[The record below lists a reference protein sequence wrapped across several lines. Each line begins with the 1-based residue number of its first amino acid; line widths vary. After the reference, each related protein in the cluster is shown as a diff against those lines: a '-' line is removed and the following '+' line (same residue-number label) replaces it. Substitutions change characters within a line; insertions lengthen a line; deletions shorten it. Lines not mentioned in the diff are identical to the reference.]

1 MLPPESQ
8 DPVAF
13 NSRTSNSN
21 LINRL
26 ILLVLLVGLFS
37 LSYQVLA
44 FFISPVLWAAILAY
58 VTWPLYRRLRQRL
71 NDRHNLSATLMTLG
85 FVLVIGV
92 PVMIGVFILQQ
103 EARMLYVH
111 LQTQLLSGTFSIPD
125 LVTKLPVVGV
135 QIQQMIADLNADP
148 DQIMLEIRQWLQ
160 SHLAYGKQIAN
171 EVSRNLARLS
181 FALMTLFFM
190 YRDGDRVLIQVKAA
204 LHKILD
210 IRSEGYLQAIGQTT
224 QAVVYGIG
232 LTALAQAMLAG
243 LGYWVAGAPSPILLT
258 LMTLVIALIPFGTPF
273 AWGAV
278 SIWLFS
284 QGQTVPA
291 LGLAAWGVFVVS
303 WIDNI
308 IRPMVISG
316 ATQVPFILIMFGV
329 LGGLTAFGMIGLFI
343 GPVILAVLLAVWR
356 EWLSQE
362 HVVEEQAVEIE
373 TLRAQTEI
381 NQA

>member
-1 MLPPESQ
+1 MHHPQ
-8 DPVAF
+8 
-13 NSRTSNSN
+13 

-26 ILLVLLVGLFS
+26 ILLTLLIGLLS

-44 FFISPVLWAAILAY
+44 FFISPVLWASILAY
-58 VTWPLYRRLRQRL
+58 VTWPLYRRLRQQL
-71 NDRHNLSATLMTLG
+71 NDRHNLSAMLMVFG
-85 FVLVIGV
+85 FILVIGV
-92 PVMIGVFILQQ
+92 PVMIGLFILQQ

-111 LQTQLLSGTFSIPD
+111 LQTQLLSGQFSIPD
-125 LVTKLPVVGV
+125 LITKLPLIGE
-135 QIQQMIADLNADP
+135 QIKQLIADLNADP
-148 DQIMLEIRQWLQ
+148 DQIMLEIRQWFQ
-160 SHLAYGKQIAN
+160 SHLAYGKQIVN

-181 FALMTLFFM
+181 FALLTLFFM

-204 LHKILD
+204 LHKVLD
-210 IRSEGYLQAIGQTT
+210 SRSESYLQAIGQTT

-232 LTALAQAMLAG
+232 LTALAQAILAG

-258 LMTLVIALIPFGTPF
+258 LMTFVIALIPFGTPF

-291 LGLAAWGVFVVS
+291 LGLAAWGIFVVS

-316 ATQVPFILIMFGV
+316 ATKVPFILIMFGV

-362 HVVEEQAVEIE
+362 GMVEQPIADVALTEQEAPPIA
-373 TLRAQTEI
+373 TDHS
-381 NQA
+381 N